1 LLVTECREGL
11 PRATHFNHP
20 TGVATGYQSRRP
32 FSLRPSTVLESG
44 WLSQFR
50 PLVPPS
56 RRVTMNLLEISR
68 QFITLRFMATSDM
81 SDVLLKITGEV
92 ERPLALSF
100 ANLAALDAAMQV
112 TDVSRLDPKR
122 AGDAVTL
129 AGLLKNAGAKP
140 SAQWLTLHSATD
152 DFHASIPLNAVR
164 DTAILI
170 YRLNGESLPVKSG
183 GPFRFFIPNFAAC
196 HSAEVDEC
204 ANVKFV
210 DHIELSSQRGHDNR
224 PLEDR
229 EHAELHRRQEEE
241 ARRAAAGQLPH

>member
-1 LLVTECREGL
+1 M
-11 PRATHFNHP
+11 A
-20 TGVATGYQSRRP
+20 
-32 FSLRPSTVLESG
+32 
-44 WLSQFR
+44 
-50 PLVPPS
+50 
-56 RRVTMNLLEISR
+56 ISV
-68 QFITLRFMATSDM
+68 M

-100 ANLAALDAAMQV
+100 VDLAKLDAALQI

-129 AGLLKNAGAKP
+129 AGLLNLVGVKP
-140 SAQWLTLHSATD
+140 SAKWLTLHSATD
-152 DFHASIPLNAVR
+152 DFHASIPLDAVR
-164 DTAILI
+164 DKAILI
-170 YRLNGESLPVKSG
+170 YRLHGDSLPAKSG

-210 DHIELSSQRGHDNR
+210 DHIEVSSQRGHDNR

-241 ARRAAAGQLPH
+241 VRRRAEQQPH